1 MNLETVKQ
9 LLDAGFTHDEIMS
22 FNNPQNSQV
31 IQQDNTNNS
40 QDDAHTQPAGDH
52 PGPVPESDPVS
63 DHQENNQE
71 PQNDYNERF
80 DALTNMIEDVKKSI
94 QASNLQNNFVETVN
108 HASLEKQVD
117 DIMKTIIRP
126 EKEDHSNER

>member
-31 IQQDNTNNS
+31 IPQDITNNS
-40 QDDAHTQPAGDH
+40 QDDTHTEPAGDH
-52 PGPVPESDPVS
+52 PDLTETEPVS

-80 DALTNMIEDVKKSI
+80 DALTNMIEDVKRSI

-108 HASLEKQVD
+108 QASLEKQVD

-126 EKEDHSNER
+126 EKEELTHER

>member
-22 FNNPQNSQV
+22 FNNPQNPQV
-31 IQQDNTNNS
+31 IPQDNTNNS
-40 QDDAHTQPAGDH
+40 QDDTHTQPAGDQ
-52 PGPVPESDPVS
+52 PGPESDPVS

-126 EKEDHSNER
+126 EKEENTHER

>member
-22 FNNPQNSQV
+22 FNNPQNPQV
-31 IQQDNTNNS
+31 IPQDNTNNS
-40 QDDAHTQPAGDH
+40 QDDTHTQPAGDQ
-52 PGPVPESDPVS
+52 PGPESDPVS

-117 DIMKTIIRP
+117 NIMQSIIRP
-126 EKEDHSNER
+126 EKEDNTHER

>member
-22 FNNPQNSQV
+22 FNNPQNPQV
-31 IQQDNTNNS
+31 IPQDNTNNS
-40 QDDAHTQPAGDH
+40 QDDTHTEPAGDH
-52 PGPVPESDPVS
+52 SDLTEAEPVS

-80 DALTNMIEDVKKSI
+80 DALTNMLEDVKRSI
-94 QASNLQNNFVETVN
+94 QATNLQNNFVETVN

-117 DIMKTIIRP
+117 NIMQSIIRP
-126 EKEDHSNER
+126 EKEDNTHER

>member
-22 FNNPQNSQV
+22 FNNPQNPQV
-31 IQQDNTNNS
+31 IPQDNTTNS
-40 QDDAHTQPAGDH
+40 QDDTHTQPDGDQ
-52 PGPVPESDPVS
+52 PGPESEPVS

-80 DALTNMIEDVKKSI
+80 DALTNMMEDVKRSI

-108 HASLEKQVD
+108 QASLEKQVD

-126 EKEDHSNER
+126 EKEENTHER

>member
-1 MNLETVKQ
+1 MDFETVKQ
-9 LLDAGFTHDEIMS
+9 LLASGFTHDEIMS
-22 FNNPQNSQV
+22 FNNPQNTQV
-31 IQQDNTNNS
+31 IPQDNTNNS
-40 QDDAHTQPAGDH
+40 QDDTHTQPAGDQ
-52 PGPVPESDPVS
+52 PGPVPESEPVS

-80 DALTNMIEDVKKSI
+80 DALTNMLEDVKRSI
-94 QASNLQNNFVETVN
+94 QATNLQNNFVETVN

>member
-9 LLDAGFTHDEIMS
+9 LLDAGFTHDEIMG
-22 FNNPQNSQV
+22 FNNPQNPQV
-31 IQQDNTNNS
+31 IPQDNTNNS
-40 QDDAHTQPAGDH
+40 QDDTHTQPAGDQ
-52 PGPVPESDPVS
+52 PGPESDPVS
-63 DHQENNQE
+63 DHHENNQE

-117 DIMKTIIRP
+117 NIMQSIIRP

>member
-22 FNNPQNSQV
+22 FNNPQNPQV
-31 IQQDNTNNS
+31 IPQDNTNNS
-40 QDDAHTQPAGDH
+40 QDDTHTEPAGDH
-52 PGPVPESDPVS
+52 PDLTETEPVS

-71 PQNDYNERF
+71 TQNDYNERF

-108 HASLEKQVD
+108 QASLEKQVD

-126 EKEDHSNER
+126 EKEDNTHER

>member
-22 FNNPQNSQV
+22 FNNPQNTQV
-31 IQQDNTNNS
+31 IPQDNTNNS
-40 QDDAHTQPAGDH
+40 QDDTHPEPAGDH
-52 PGPVPESDPVS
+52 PDLTETEPVS

-117 DIMKTIIRP
+117 NIMQSIIRP
-126 EKEDHSNER
+126 EKEDNTHER

>member
-22 FNNPQNSQV
+22 FNNPQNPQV
-31 IQQDNTNNS
+31 IPQDNTNNS
-40 QDDAHTQPAGDH
+40 QDDTPTEPAGDH
-52 PGPVPESDPVS
+52 PDPTETEPVS

-126 EKEDHSNER
+126 EKEENTHER

>member
-31 IQQDNTNNS
+31 IPQDNTTNS
-40 QDDAHTQPAGDH
+40 QDDTHTQPDGDQ
-52 PGPVPESDPVS
+52 PGPESESVS

-80 DALTNMIEDVKKSI
+80 DALTNMIEDVKRSI

-126 EKEDHSNER
+126 EKEDNTHER

>member
-22 FNNPQNSQV
+22 FNNPQNPQV
-31 IQQDNTNNS
+31 IPQDNTNNS
-40 QDDAHTQPAGDH
+40 QDDTHTEPAGDH
-52 PGPVPESDPVS
+52 PDLTETEPVS

-126 EKEDHSNER
+126 EKEEPTHER

>member
-22 FNNPQNSQV
+22 FNNPQNPQV
-31 IQQDNTNNS
+31 IPQDNTNNS
-40 QDDAHTQPAGDH
+40 QDDTHTQPAGDQ
-52 PGPVPESDPVS
+52 PGPESDPVS

-117 DIMKTIIRP
+117 NIMQSIIRP
-126 EKEDHSNER
+126 EKEDHNNER

>member
-9 LLDAGFTHDEIMS
+9 LLAAGFTHDEIMS
-22 FNNPQNSQV
+22 FNNPQNPQV
-31 IQQDNTNNS
+31 IPQDNTNNS
-40 QDDAHTQPAGDH
+40 QDDTHTQPAGDQ
-52 PGPVPESDPVS
+52 PGPESDPVS

-80 DALTNMIEDVKKSI
+80 DALTSMIEDVKKSI

-126 EKEDHSNER
+126 EKEENTHER

>member
-22 FNNPQNSQV
+22 FNNPQNPQV
-31 IQQDNTNNS
+31 IPQDNTNNS
-40 QDDAHTQPAGDH
+40 QDDTHTEPAGDH
-52 PGPVPESDPVS
+52 PDPTETEPVS

-80 DALTNMIEDVKKSI
+80 DVLTNMIEDVKKSI

-117 DIMKTIIRP
+117 NIMQSIIRP
-126 EKEDHSNER
+126 EKEDNTHER

>member
-22 FNNPQNSQV
+22 FNNPQNPQV
-31 IQQDNTNNS
+31 IPQDNTNNS
-40 QDDAHTQPAGDH
+40 QDDTHTQPAGDQ
-52 PGPVPESDPVS
+52 PGPESDPVS

-117 DIMKTIIRP
+117 NIMKSIIRP
-126 EKEDHSNER
+126 EKEDNTHER

>member
-22 FNNPQNSQV
+22 FNNPQNPQV
-31 IQQDNTNNS
+31 IPQDNTNNS
-40 QDDAHTQPAGDH
+40 QDDTHTQPAGDQ
-52 PGPVPESDPVS
+52 PGPETEPVS

-80 DALTNMIEDVKKSI
+80 DALTSMIEDVKKSI

-126 EKEDHSNER
+126 EKEENTHER

>member
-22 FNNPQNSQV
+22 FNNPQNPQV
-31 IQQDNTNNS
+31 IPQDNTNNS
-40 QDDAHTQPAGDH
+40 QDDTHTEPAGDH
-52 PGPVPESDPVS
+52 PDPTETEPVS

-108 HASLEKQVD
+108 QASLEKQVD

-126 EKEDHSNER
+126 EKEELTHER

>member
-22 FNNPQNSQV
+22 FNNPQNPQV
-31 IQQDNTNNS
+31 IPQDNTNNS
-40 QDDAHTQPAGDH
+40 QDDTHTEPAGDH
-52 PGPVPESDPVS
+52 PDPTETEPVS

-80 DALTNMIEDVKKSI
+80 DALTNMIEDVKRSI

-108 HASLEKQVD
+108 QASLEKQVD

-126 EKEDHSNER
+126 EKEENTHER

>member
-22 FNNPQNSQV
+22 FNNPQNPQV
-31 IQQDNTNNS
+31 IPQDNTNNS
-40 QDDAHTQPAGDH
+40 QDDTHTEPAGDH
-52 PGPVPESDPVS
+52 PDLTETEPVS

-108 HASLEKQVD
+108 QASLEKQVD

-126 EKEDHSNER
+126 EKEDNTHER

>member
-22 FNNPQNSQV
+22 FNNPQNPQV
-31 IQQDNTNNS
+31 IPQDNTNNS
-40 QDDAHTQPAGDH
+40 QDDTHTEPAGDH
-52 PGPVPESDPVS
+52 PDLTETEPVS

-126 EKEDHSNER
+126 EKEENTHER

>member
-22 FNNPQNSQV
+22 FNNPQNPQV
-31 IQQDNTNNS
+31 IPQDNTNNS
-40 QDDAHTQPAGDH
+40 QDDTHTQPAGDQ
-52 PGPVPESDPVS
+52 PGPESDPVS

-80 DALTNMIEDVKKSI
+80 DALTNMIEDVKRSI

-117 DIMKTIIRP
+117 NIMQSIIRP

>member
-22 FNNPQNSQV
+22 FNNPQNPQV
-31 IQQDNTNNS
+31 IPQDNTNNS
-40 QDDAHTQPAGDH
+40 QDDTHTEPAGDH
-52 PGPVPESDPVS
+52 PDLTETEPVS

-80 DALTNMIEDVKKSI
+80 DALTSMIEDVKKSI

-117 DIMKTIIRP
+117 NIMQSIIRP
-126 EKEDHSNER
+126 EKEDNTHER

>member
-22 FNNPQNSQV
+22 FNNPQNPQV
-31 IQQDNTNNS
+31 IPQDNTNNS
-40 QDDAHTQPAGDH
+40 QDDTHIQPAGDQ
-52 PGPVPESDPVS
+52 PGPETEPVS

-80 DALTNMIEDVKKSI
+80 DALTNMLEDVKRSI
-94 QASNLQNNFVETVN
+94 QATNLQNNFVETVN

-126 EKEDHSNER
+126 EKEDNTHER

>member
-9 LLDAGFTHDEIMS
+9 LLDAGFTHDEIMG

-31 IQQDNTNNS
+31 IPQDNINNS
-40 QDDAHTQPAGDH
+40 QDEAHTQPVGDQ
-52 PGPVPESDPVS
+52 PGPESEPVS

-94 QASNLQNNFVETVN
+94 QASNLQNNFVETVKQ
-108 HASLEKQVD
+108 ASLEKQVD

-126 EKEDHSNER
+126 EKEEKYS

>member
-22 FNNPQNSQV
+22 FNNPQNSQ
-31 IQQDNTNNS
+31 DNTTNS
-40 QDDAHTQPAGDH
+40 QDDTHTQPDGDQ
-52 PGPVPESDPVS
+52 PGPESDPVS

-80 DALTNMIEDVKKSI
+80 DALTNMLEDVKRSI
-94 QASNLQNNFVETVN
+94 QATNLQNNFVETVN
-108 HASLEKQVD
+108 QASLEKQVD

-126 EKEDHSNER
+126 EKEELTHER

>member
-22 FNNPQNSQV
+22 FNNPQNTQV
-31 IQQDNTNNS
+31 IPQDNTNNS
-40 QDDAHTQPAGDH
+40 QDDTHTQPAGDQ
-52 PGPVPESDPVS
+52 PGPETEPVS

-117 DIMKTIIRP
+117 NIMQSIIRP
-126 EKEDHSNER
+126 EKEDHINER